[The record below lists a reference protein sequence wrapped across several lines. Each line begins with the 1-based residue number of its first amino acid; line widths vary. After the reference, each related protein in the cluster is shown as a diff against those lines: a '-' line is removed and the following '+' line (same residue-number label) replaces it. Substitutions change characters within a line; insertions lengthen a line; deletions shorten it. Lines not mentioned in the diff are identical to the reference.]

1 MKDWLK
7 DTGNS
12 VQKSTELNEILM
24 DELQN
29 FMIGMNK
36 VDIGGFYFQIDAN
49 VHDLKDEGNGFIR
62 DIRRVLSDFGSEDS
76 YSFSH

>member
-12 VQKSTELNEILM
+12 VQKSTELNEIFM

-49 VHDLKDEGNGFIR
+49 VHDL
-62 DIRRVLSDFGSEDS
+62 
-76 YSFSH
+76 